1 MAFEFK
7 LPDIGE
13 GIHEGEI
20 VKWFIGEG
28 DEIKEDD
35 VLAEVQNDKAVVEI
49 PSPVDGTIKKLHV
62 EEGTVTTVGETIV
75 TIDDGS
81 EDSGE
86 EEPEKEEKEDKEEDK
101 KEEKKESSD
110 KKEEKEEE
118 TKEESSEEET
128 DDKDSGEEK
137 SGGRVIAMPSV
148 RKFARD
154 NDVDITEVS
163 GSGKNGRVLKEDV
176 EAFMNGDQ
184 TSADS
189 EEEAEASEA
198 QEEQAEGKPEKQAA
212 PEGDFPETREKM
224 SGMRKAIAKAMVN
237 SKQTSPHVTHL
248 DEIEVQALWD
258 HRKKF
263 KGVAEEQGVKLTFL
277 PYVVKALVSML
288 KKYPEFN
295 TSIDNETFEVIQK
308 HYYNVGIAA
317 DTERGLVVPVV
328 KHADKKSMFEISD
341 EINNLAV
348 KARDGKLSGE
358 EMKGGSM
365 TISNL
370 GSAGG
375 QWFTPVINQPEV
387 AILGIGRI
395 EQKAIVRDGEIVAA
409 PVLALSLSYDHRQID
424 GMTAQNALNHVKRLL
439 NNPEL
444 LLMEG

>member
-1 MAFEFK
+1 MAYEFK

-13 GIHEGEI
+13 GIHEGEV
-20 VKWFIGEG
+20 VKWFISEGE
-28 DEIKEDD
+28 EIKEDD

-49 PSPVDGTIKKLHV
+49 PSPVDGTVKKLHV

-86 EEPEKEEKEDKEEDK
+86 ADASDDKSEEKADDAKEEKSEEKSDSESKDETKEETPDK
-101 KEEKKESSD
+101 KESD
-110 KKEEKEEE
+110 KKE
-118 TKEESSEEET
+118 T
-128 DDKDSGEEK
+128 SGE
-137 SGGRVIAMPSV
+137 RVIAMPSV

-154 NDVDITEVS
+154 NDVDINEVS

-176 EAFMNGDQ
+176 EAFANGEQ
-184 TSADS
+184 TSDASAETEETAS
-189 EEEAEASEA
+189 EEAASAET
-198 QEEQAEGKPEKQAA
+198 KAA
-212 PEGDFPETREKM
+212 PEGQYPETREKM

-248 DEIEVQALWD
+248 DEVEVEALWN
-258 HRKKF
+258 HRKRF
-263 KGVAEEQGVKLTFL
+263 KEVAADQGVKLTFL

-288 KKYPEFN
+288 KKYPQMN

-328 KHADKKSMFEISD
+328 KEADKKSMFEISD
-341 EINNLAV
+341 EINQLAG

-395 EQKAIVRDGEIVAA
+395 EQKPMVVDGEIVAK
-409 PVLALSLSYDHRQID
+409 PVLALSMSYDHRQID

>member
-13 GIHEGEI
+13 GIHEGEV
-20 VKWFIGEG
+20 VKWFIAEGE
-28 DEIKEDD
+28 EIKEDD

-49 PSPVDGTIKKLHV
+49 PSPVDGTVKKLHV
-62 EEGTVTTVGETIV
+62 DEGTVTTVGETIV

-81 EDSGE
+81 EDSGDE
-86 EEPEKEEKEDKEEDK
+86 GASDDKSDEKEEKT
-101 KEEKKESSD
+101 EEKSES
-110 KKEEKEEE
+110 KEE
-118 TKEESSEEET
+118 TKEDSSEDKEAAKKET
-128 DDKDSGEEK
+128 KEGSSEKKETSGE
-137 SGGRVIAMPSV
+137 RIIAMPSV

-154 NDVDITEVS
+154 NDVDINEVS

-176 EAFMNGDQ
+176 EAFSNGEQ
-184 TSADS
+184 SSEATETGETAS
-189 EEEAEASEA
+189 EESASTET
-198 QEEQAEGKPEKQAA
+198 KQAV
-212 PEGDFPETREKM
+212 PEGNYPETREKM

-248 DEIEVQALWD
+248 DEVEVEALWN

-263 KGVAEEQGVKLTFL
+263 KEVAAEQGVKLTFL
-277 PYVVKALVSML
+277 PYVVKALVSMM
-288 KKYPEFN
+288 KKFPEMN

-308 HYYNVGIAA
+308 HYYNIGIAA
-317 DTERGLVVPVV
+317 DTDRGLVVPVV
-328 KHADKKSMFEISD
+328 KEADKKSMFEISD
-341 EINNLAV
+341 EINQLAG
-348 KARDGKLSGE
+348 KARDAKLSGE
-358 EMKGGSM
+358 EMKGGSI

-387 AILGIGRI
+387 AIVGIGRI
-395 EQKAIVRDGEIVAA
+395 EQKPMVVDGEIVAK
-409 PVLALSLSYDHRQID
+409 PVLALSMSYDHRQID

>member
-86 EEPEKEEKEDKEEDK
+86 EEPAKEDKKETSEQKEEKET
-101 KEEKKESSD
+101 EEKTKEDAS
-110 KKEEKEEE
+110 KEEE
-118 TKEESSEEET
+118 DS
-128 DDKDSGEEK
+128 KDSGKGK
-137 SGGRVIAMPSV
+137 SDERVIAMPSV

-154 NDVDITEVS
+154 NDVDIHEVS
-163 GSGKNGRVLKEDV
+163 GSGKNGRVLKEDI

-184 TSADS
+184 TSTDS
-189 EEEAEASEA
+189 SEEAEAS
-198 QEEQAEGKPEKQAA
+198 EEQAEGKPEKQAA

-263 KGVAEEQGVKLTFL
+263 KGIAEEQGVKLTFL